1 MTRPIGFSTGSLAP
15 GDIPRALAMLDA
27 VSTSALELSSLRTAE
42 FPDLLASLDESSLER
57 GGQGKWSYI
66 SVHAPSRFLG
76 FSEREVLHQLA
87 PVFDRRW
94 PVILHPDAIRD
105 WSLWEK
111 WGSQV
116 CIENMDSRKE
126 FGKNLDDLIY
136 VFDNLPKASF
146 CFDIGHARQIDPT
159 MELARTMLI
168 RFGQRLRQIHLSDV
182 NAHGS
187 HEVLTPEVVD
197 MYQNVAAHV
206 PAETPIILETPA
218 VGIEAMQEQVRL
230 ASVLFP

>member
-1 MTRPIGFSTGSLAP
+1 MARPIGFSTGSLAP
-15 GDIPRALAMLDA
+15 GDIPRALSMLDG

-42 FPDLLASLDESSLER
+42 LGDLLANLDSPRLSGEGR
-57 GGQGKWSYI
+57 VKWSYI

-76 FSEREVLHQLA
+76 FSEQDVLHQLA

-94 PVILHPDAIRD
+94 PVILHPDAICD
-105 WSLWEK
+105 WSLWGK

-136 VFDNLPKASF
+136 VFDHLPNASF

-159 MELARTMLI
+159 MEVARTMLI
-168 RFGQRLRQIHLSDV
+168 RFGQRLRQIHLSYV
-182 NAHGS
+182 NADGS

-206 PAETPIILETPA
+206 SAETPIILETP
-218 VGIEAMQEQVRL
+218 VMGKEAMQEQVRL
-230 ASVLFP
+230 ATVLFP